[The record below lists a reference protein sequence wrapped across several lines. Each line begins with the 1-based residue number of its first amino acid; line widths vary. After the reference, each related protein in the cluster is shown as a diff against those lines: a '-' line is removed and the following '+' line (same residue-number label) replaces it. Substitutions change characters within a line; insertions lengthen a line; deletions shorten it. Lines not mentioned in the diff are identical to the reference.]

1 MRFMNRPVTGVLLG
15 VLLVVAGLYTVANS
29 AGGAAVFVW
38 VFVVVGLLGAVVNLL
53 MLRRQGGAGGR
64 PAP

>member
-29 AGGAAVFVW
+29 AGGAAVFGW
-38 VFVVVGLLGAVVNLL
+38 VFVVVGVLGAVVNLL
-53 MLRRQGGAGGR
+53 MLRRQCGAGGR

>member
-29 AGGAAVFVW
+29 AGGAAVFGW
-38 VFVVVGLLGAVVNLL
+38 VFVVVGVLE
-53 MLRRQGGAGGR
+53 
-64 PAP
+64 PSSIC